1 MHTTGNRPQAHAQ
14 QPPQH
19 RPLATAAPIP
29 TTAPFSPSVPI
40 RSLQDV
46 QRLEARPLAEA
57 LPVQST
63 YEIFVNSA
71 CAFGDKTA
79 LTFLPTAD
87 PAQEPVRWSY
97 AQLLHGIHQTANLL
111 HHLGVGPEDAV
122 AVLLPGCLEYHLA
135 LWGGEAAGIVQPLNP
150 MLTDEKIAAMMTLA
164 RAKVLIAYGTE
175 GDLGYWS
182 KALRL
187 RALVPTLTTVLR
199 VAPHDEAPGTA
210 GPLPE
215 GTMDLAA
222 RHQHSGD
229 HLVSRRRIAA
239 SDIAA
244 YFHTGGTT
252 GAPKLARHS
261 HGAQVFT
268 AWGSVQMQGI
278 ATADVGIN
286 GYPLFHVAGVLP
298 GSLAALSAGVET
310 IIPTPGLFR
319 NREVV
324 ANYWRLVER
333 YRCTYLSAVPTVL
346 AALANVPLEGADIST
361 LRYCRTGAAILAP
374 ELAARFE
381 RLFGLHI
388 HESLGMTEM
397 AGISTITPPGVHA
410 PAGCVGW
417 RLPYTQLRVV
427 ALDAQ
432 GNASDQD
439 MPPGQPGMVLFK
451 SPNLFSGFLDAA
463 DTAKAFTQDG
473 WLATGDLGLVDEQG
487 RLHLSGRSKDLIIR
501 SGHNID
507 PKVIEDA
514 LGAHP
519 AVQLCAAVG
528 APDAYAGELPVVYAT
543 LRPGVQV
550 TEAELMA
557 FTAERVDEAVARPRW
572 VQVIE
577 TMPVTNVGKIY
588 KPELRQRAACH
599 TVQALVDGV
608 CAEAPH
614 QPRPAVGPVG
624 DKAVH
629 VTVPESP
636 GAAKLQALLRTVLE
650 PLPITLHIATA
661 PAPKSPQAPSASA

>member
-1 MHTTGNRPQAHAQ
+1 MRLPQMPPLHT
-14 QPPQH
+14 
-19 RPLATAAPIP
+19 
-29 TTAPFSPSVPI
+29 PFSPGAPV

-46 QRLEARPLAEA
+46 ERHEARPLAEA

-71 CAFGDKTA
+71 AAFGDKTA

-87 PAQEPVRWSY
+87 PAAEPIRWSY
-97 AQLLHGIHQTANLL
+97 AQLLTGIHQTANLL

-164 RAKVLIAYGTE
+164 RAKVLIAYGGE
-175 GDLGYWS
+175 GDVGYWS

-199 VAPHDEAPGTA
+199 VAPHDEAPEAAPALPA
-210 GPLPE
+210 GVV
-215 GTMDLAA
+215 DLAA
-222 RHQHSGD
+222 RQQHPGD
-229 HLVSRRRIAA
+229 HLVSGRHIAA

-278 ATADVGIN
+278 RPEDVGIN

-310 IIPTPGLFR
+310 IIPTTGLFR
-319 NREVV
+319 NREVI

-346 AALANVPLEGADIST
+346 AALANVPLGGADIST

-397 AGISTITPPGVHA
+397 AGISTITPPGVNA

-439 MPPGQPGMVLFK
+439 LPPGQPGMVLFQ
-451 SPNLFSGFLDAA
+451 SPNLFSGFLDDA
-463 DTAKAFTQDG
+463 DTAKAFTPDG
-473 WLATGDLGLVDEQG
+473 WLATGDLGLVDDQG

-543 LRPGVQV
+543 LVPGAQAV
-550 TEAELMA
+550 TEVELLA

-572 VQVIE
+572 VQVLE

-608 CAEAPH
+608 C
-614 QPRPAVGPVG
+614 GPVTNGLRPQVQPEG
-624 DKAVH
+624 DNAVR
-629 VTVPESP
+629 VTVAP
-636 GAAKLQALLRTVLE
+636 GAQADALAARLREVLA
-650 PLPITLHIATA
+650 PLPLTVRITTA
-661 PAPKSPQAPSASA
+661 PAAGSPQNA